1 MRIAACSASSVT
13 WKLILAIAPNSRSH
27 STGNL
32 VNRDM
37 NSSIPGRQK
46 ESAKILYSPR
56 TTALDLLL
64 NLEKNLTRRMPVKT
78 SVKGKKLTRKEVRDL
93 DIKITFMEG
102 IVRRD
107 PKYVEALQIL
117 GDHYTQ
123 RGEFGYSLK
132 VDKRLSRL
140 EPRNPL
146 VFYNL
151 ACSYSLN
158 SDFDLAASAL
168 ERALS
173 LGYNDFKWLAR
184 DPDLRQL
191 RKHPL
196 YRTIEDKI
204 RKMKVKVS

>member
-1 MRIAACSASSVT
+1 MRRCQGCCFFKSDAIIKTELSVVGRADNPAEPVARQQKSDILLGARHLTCSAQFGNN
-13 WKLILAIAPNSRSH
+13 LISC
-27 STGNL
+27 
-32 VNRDM
+32 
-37 NSSIPGRQK
+37 
-46 ESAKILYSPR
+46 
-56 TTALDLLL
+56 
-64 NLEKNLTRRMPVKT
+64 MPVKS

-107 PKYVEALQIL
+107 PRYVEALQIL

-123 RGEFGYSLK
+123 RGEYHHSLK

-168 ERALS
+168 EKALS
-173 LGYNDFKWLAR
+173 LGYSDFKWLAR

>member
-1 MRIAACSASSVT
+1 
-13 WKLILAIAPNSRSH
+13 
-27 STGNL
+27 
-32 VNRDM
+32 
-37 NSSIPGRQK
+37 
-46 ESAKILYSPR
+46 
-56 TTALDLLL
+56 
-64 NLEKNLTRRMPVKT
+64 MPVKS
-78 SVKGKKLTRKEVRDL
+78 SVKGKKLNRKEVRDL

-123 RGEFGYSLK
+123 RGRFDHSLK

-158 SDFDLAASAL
+158 SDFDLAAAAL
-168 ERALS
+168 EKALS

-184 DPDLRQL
+184 DPDLRLL

-204 RKMKVKVS
+204 RKMKVKIS